1 MPEKRTVHAPY
12 NFVPFSDK
20 KPLLP
25 YSTEA
30 DLPAHDRIIPDLKTG
45 EIHITLRAE
54 TPVFVSD
61 GSKTQEGKQALHF
74 FRRPNG
80 DLAIPGSSIRGMVRE
95 NMQILGYGRIQPEED
110 FEDYRVYFRE
120 IASARDAVGS
130 NVKQY
135 YRTALDIQTKR
146 SPDTGKSYSRPEAVH
161 SGYLCMESGKI
172 IIRPTKE
179 PCLRI
184 SRKHPDVVALGELYA
199 RTIPISFKTKGEQ
212 VIRLSLRESE
222 PEERKGIL
230 LFTGKAAGKPNH
242 LYLFPEPD
250 YNAPELAL
258 TKEDILAYKI
268 DLEQRRNAL
277 KGLRKTQGSSNQS
290 DEEWLSFWKLP
301 EKDGESKPVFYIA
314 RDGHV
319 YFGMSAFLRIGYPHT
334 LAEGL
339 PPSQRDPGTGTDTPL
354 DFPHAILGFA
364 EKETSY
370 RSRVSFGDF
379 SAEPGTKED
388 RPVSLIL
395 ANPKPSYY
403 PGYVRD
409 GKDYTQEDFQ
419 LRGYKQ
425 YWLKDVQPTL
435 VEPGKENVGSTIC
448 PLPAGTVF
456 HGTVRF
462 KNLTDI
468 ELGLLLWS
476 LRLEENCFQTVGMGK
491 PYGYGRIK
499 LGIDTLCLLDYKAL
513 YGTDLSACAWNEETG
528 SVQEYIQKYDAYAA
542 EKLYIKKPK
551 QRPSIT
557 SRPEIQ
563 DFFYMKSTI
572 RCGAES
578 TYMELGDYQNIRVP
592 LPSAEEI
599 RMGEKESVQK
609 ADNVAAQTGE
619 ANDPWAALKHFK
631 GSI

>member
-1 MPEKRTVHAPY
+1 MAEKQTAHAPY

-25 YSTEA
+25 YSSEA
-30 DLPAHDRIIPDLKTG
+30 DLPAHDKIMPDLKTG
-45 EIHITLRAE
+45 EIHITLQAE

-61 GSKTQEGKQALHF
+61 GSKTQQGKQALHF
-74 FRRPNG
+74 FRRTNG
-80 DLAIPGSSIRGMVRE
+80 DLAIPSSSIRGMVRE
-95 NMQILGYGRIQPEED
+95 NMQILGYGRIQTEED

-135 YRTALDIQTKR
+135 YRTALDVQTNR
-146 SPDTGKSYSRPEAVH
+146 SPDTGKSYSRPEAVC
-161 SGYLCMESGKI
+161 SGYLCKEEGKYV
-172 IIRPTKE
+172 IRPTKE
-179 PCLRI
+179 PCFRV
-184 SRKHPDVVALGELYA
+184 SRKHPDVAALGELYA
-199 RTIPISFKTKGEQ
+199 KTVPVSFRTRGERVASISLQASSSGEQ
-212 VIRLSLRESE
+212 
-222 PEERKGIL
+222 KGTL

-250 YNAPELAL
+250 YDAPELAL

-268 DLEQRRNAL
+268 DLEQRQNAL
-277 KGLRKTQGSSNQS
+277 KGLRKTQGRRDQS
-290 DEEWLSFWKLP
+290 DEEWLSFWQLP
-301 EKDGESKPVFYIA
+301 EKDGERKPVFYIA
-314 RDGHV
+314 HDGHI
-319 YFGMSAFLRIGYPHT
+319 YFGMSMFLRIGYPHT
-334 LAEGL
+334 LAEGI
-339 PPSQRDPGTGTDTPL
+339 PPSQRDPGTGAYTPL

-364 EKETSY
+364 GKETSY

-379 SAEPGTKED
+379 SAEPGAKESG
-388 RPVSLIL
+388 PISLIL
-395 ANPKPSYY
+395 ANPKPGYY

-409 GKDYTQEDFQ
+409 GKDYTREDFQ

-425 YWLKDVQPTL
+425 YWLKDVQPTQ

-456 HGTVRF
+456 HGTIRF
-462 KNLTDI
+462 KNLADV

-476 LRLEENCFQTVGMGK
+476 LRLEENCFQTIGMGK
-491 PYGYGRIK
+491 PYGYGRMK
-499 LGIDTLCLLDYKAL
+499 LGIDTLRLLDYKAL
-513 YGTDLSACAWNEETG
+513 YGTDLTACAWNEETG

-563 DFFYMKSTI
+563 DFFYIKSTI
-572 RCGAES
+572 RSEAES
-578 TYMELGDYQNIRVP
+578 AYMELGEYQNIRVP
-592 LPSAEEI
+592 LPSIEEI
-599 RMGEKESVQK
+599 RTGEKEAAQK
-609 ADNVAAQTGE
+609 AEHRAQAPE
-619 ANDPWAALKHFK
+619 VSDPWAALKNFK